1 MNNAHLQ
8 NLISGFSPQKLV
20 PFLREKNRNF
30 RPTPEKLYDLDPDQF
45 SQGEKIGEI
54 PFNLYEKLG
63 VYTIRVTRNLSE
75 RTGKKYQYDLAKK
88 VLKESDEDAG
98 IFVFYDAEGSFRFSL
113 VYANYLGTK
122 RDWSTFRRFT
132 YFVAKHLTNKTFLQR
147 VGEGDFSSLE
157 KIKEAFSVEKV
168 TKEFYQ
174 EISYWYFWACQQ
186 VRFPEAA
193 EREENGRQVAVI
205 RLITRLIFVW
215 FMREKGLIPGD
226 LFNQKVTSECLTD
239 LDDNSSSYY
248 LAILQNLFFT
258 TLNTPME
265 KRQFRSNLK
274 GFRGHNPDFGNQYK
288 YRHQALIA
296 QPGRVEDFFANIP
309 FLNGGLFDCLDN
321 PENRDYF
328 DGFSDTK
335 KNQPLVPNL
344 LFFSPGSSADL
355 NAELGTSNQQYKVKG
370 LFETLSSYNFTIDE
384 NTADDKEVAL
394 DPELLGRVFEN
405 LLASFNPETSTTARK
420 ATGSYY
426 TPREIVDYM
435 VDESIKAYLSQYLED
450 VYEIDK
456 KLTWL
461 LSHEQEG
468 NPFANKEVKR
478 IVNLVDKVRIVDPA
492 VGSGAFPMGALN
504 KLVLILQKLDPDGKL
519 WEQAQL
525 DGTLQIPDAQ
535 IRMDVREKIRKSFE
549 EKNHDYGRKLH
560 LIQKC
565 IYGVDIQQI
574 AVEIAK
580 LRFFISLLVDE
591 TVEKDK
597 DNWGI
602 EPLPN
607 LDFKIMQGNSLI
619 STFEGIDLG
628 PKGEDKPQQGGLF
641 SSQGEKG
648 ELIRELQNRKELYQ
662 TVSDHEEKRKLQKEI
677 DQYLLRIFK
686 INALEQHQDYADR
699 LTAIDRKYQSIP
711 DEKTREKLKAI
722 EKEKVSKE
730 MGINI
735 NVTGRDLN
743 SYSLKQMKRDFFPW
757 ALFFVEVF
765 AEKGGFD
772 IILGNPP
779 YIGEKGHKE
788 LFEAVKHANLSKHYL
803 GKMDYF
809 YFFFHLALDLCRPS
823 GCVAF
828 ISTNYYPTA
837 TGAYKLRKD
846 FYDRATIN
854 RLINFNELKI
864 FESATG
870 QHNMITLLSKKKGKQ
885 KEAATCITD
894 RKGYAS
900 PEILTQIISWL
911 DDQTQYFSVAQ
922 NKLYDDDDF
931 QIRIQGLGGVVKNGL
946 QSILHKIKSQGVQ
959 LGSLCNIN
967 QGIVTGADKVSNRH
981 RQKFQI
987 DEPIGTGIFVLNNK
1001 EIHALSLSP
1010 SETSILRPWYK
1021 NSDIEQWSTS
1031 SVSDERII
1039 YADKRLENL
1048 VNSRLSE
1055 YLSQFSEIIEHSSS
1069 NAPYL
1074 HRPRDIQFDGP
1085 KIVAPQ
1091 RSSRNTFGYN
1101 EIPWY
1106 ASADVYFITQKDQSV
1121 DLKYIL
1127 ALLNS
1132 KVYYLWLYHR
1142 GKRKG
1147 ETLELYQT
1155 PLTQVPIPKIPIK
1168 DQTPFIQV
1176 VEEILQ
1182 LVNSDGYVSDK
1193 SKQQKVSLL
1202 EKSIDRKVYE
1212 LLKFTDAEIEFIEGK

>member
-565 IYGVDIQQI
+565 IYGVDIN
-574 AVEIAK
+574 K
-580 LRFFISLLVDE
+580 SRW
-591 TVEKDK
+591 K
-597 DNWGI
+597 
-602 EPLPN
+602 
-607 LDFKIMQGNSLI
+607 
-619 STFEGIDLG
+619 
-628 PKGEDKPQQGGLF
+628 
-641 SSQGEKG
+641 
-648 ELIRELQNRKELYQ
+648 LQN
-662 TVSDHEEKRKLQKEI
+662 
-677 DQYLLRIFK
+677 
-686 INALEQHQDYADR
+686 YA
-699 LTAIDRKYQSIP
+699 
-711 DEKTREKLKAI
+711 
-722 EKEKVSKE
+722 
-730 MGINI
+730 
-735 NVTGRDLN
+735 
-743 SYSLKQMKRDFFPW
+743 F
-757 ALFFVEVF
+757 
-765 AEKGGFD
+765 
-772 IILGNPP
+772 
-779 YIGEKGHKE
+779 
-788 LFEAVKHANLSKHYL
+788 LS
-803 GKMDYF
+803 
-809 YFFFHLALDLCRPS
+809 
-823 GCVAF
+823 
-828 ISTNYYPTA
+828 
-837 TGAYKLRKD
+837 
-846 FYDRATIN
+846 
-854 RLINFNELKI
+854 
-864 FESATG
+864 
-870 QHNMITLLSKKKGKQ
+870 
-885 KEAATCITD
+885 
-894 RKGYAS
+894 
-900 PEILTQIISWL
+900 
-911 DDQTQYFSVAQ
+911 
-922 NKLYDDDDF
+922 
-931 QIRIQGLGGVVKNGL
+931 
-946 QSILHKIKSQGVQ
+946 
-959 LGSLCNIN
+959 
-967 QGIVTGADKVSNRH
+967 
-981 RQKFQI
+981 
-987 DEPIGTGIFVLNNK
+987 
-1001 EIHALSLSP
+1001 
-1010 SETSILRPWYK
+1010 
-1021 NSDIEQWSTS
+1021 
-1031 SVSDERII
+1031 
-1039 YADKRLENL
+1039 
-1048 VNSRLSE
+1048 
-1055 YLSQFSEIIEHSSS
+1055 HS
-1069 NAPYL
+1069 
-1074 HRPRDIQFDGP
+1074 
-1085 KIVAPQ
+1085 
-1091 RSSRNTFGYN
+1091 
-1101 EIPWY
+1101 
-1106 ASADVYFITQKDQSV
+1106 
-1121 DLKYIL
+1121 
-1127 ALLNS
+1127 
-1132 KVYYLWLYHR
+1132 
-1142 GKRKG
+1142 
-1147 ETLELYQT
+1147 
-1155 PLTQVPIPKIPIK
+1155 
-1168 DQTPFIQV
+1168 
-1176 VEEILQ
+1176 
-1182 LVNSDGYVSDK
+1182 
-1193 SKQQKVSLL
+1193 
-1202 EKSIDRKVYE
+1202 
-1212 LLKFTDAEIEFIEGK
+1212 